1 MPRIPH
7 IQQMFEVNLGS
18 YADHSKYFPRRS
30 SRRSFPPPSP
40 PSFISSLVLLTPS
53 LVPSL
58 VSSLLTSSLFSSHL
72 LLFLSVSSRALLR
85 IFPCCSSRHSFSFL
99 TFSLLLPHLFP
110 SPSSPF
116 PFSFLTP
123 SLLLP
128 HRRILPLVLS
138 LTFCRLSPSDLHLN
152 QHSLKDHSEIF
163 SVEEVART
171 NITIAI
177 INICF
182 INTHQI

>member
-99 TFSLLLPHLFP
+99 TFSLLLPH
-110 SPSSPF
+110 
-116 PFSFLTP
+116 
-123 SLLLP
+123 
-128 HRRILPLVLS
+128 RRILPLVLS

>member
-1 MPRIPH
+1 MQITQNISLVVPLVVP
-7 IQQMFEVNLGS
+7 FL
-18 YADHSKYFPRRS
+18 P
-30 SRRSFPPPSP
+30 PLLPPSYLP
-40 PSFISSLVLLTPS
+40 
-53 LVPSL
+53 
-58 VSSLLTSSLFSSHL
+58 LFSSHL
-72 LLFLSVSSRALLR
+72 LSSLPSSLPSSHLPCSPHTFSYSSLCLLVLFFASSRVAL
-85 IFPCCSSRHSFSFL
+85 HA
-99 TFSLLLPHLFP
+99 TP

-116 PFSFLTP
+116 PFSFLTF